1 MKRRKRMDKKKPK
14 NIYMT
19 DKTKERLDH
28 IASEKYMPLGDLI
41 DYMLDLIEEENKTT
55 MDELITLQKQN
66 KKLLGVIETHTEL
79 TTVLFNEL
87 ARTMQLEIKD
97 ETDSLGV
104 TQAKKIVQER
114 QEKRRIQAMNSAK
127 YSQSPVTNE

>member
-1 MKRRKRMDKKKPK
+1 MDEKKKPK

-19 DKTKERLDH
+19 DKTKDRLSR
-28 IASEKYMPLGDLI
+28 IAAEKHMHLGDLI
-41 DYMLDLIEEENKTT
+41 DYMLDVIENKNENNI
-55 MDELITLQKQN
+55 DELLTLQKQN
-66 KKLLGVIETHTEL
+66 KKLLSVIETHTEL
-79 TTVLFNEL
+79 TTILFNEL

-97 ETDSLGV
+97 ESDSHGV

-114 QEKRRIQAMNSAK
+114 QENRRIQAMNSAK

>member
-1 MKRRKRMDKKKPK
+1 MDEKKKPK

-19 DKTKERLDH
+19 DKTKDRLSR
-28 IASEKYMPLGDLI
+28 IAAEKHMHLGDLI
-41 DYMLDLIEEENKTT
+41 DYMLDVIENKNENNI
-55 MDELITLQKQN
+55 DELLTLQKQN
-66 KKLLGVIETHTEL
+66 KKLLSVIETHTEL
-79 TTVLFNEL
+79 TTILFNEL

-97 ETDSLGV
+97 ESDSLGV

-114 QEKRRIQAMNSAK
+114 QENRRIQAMNSAK